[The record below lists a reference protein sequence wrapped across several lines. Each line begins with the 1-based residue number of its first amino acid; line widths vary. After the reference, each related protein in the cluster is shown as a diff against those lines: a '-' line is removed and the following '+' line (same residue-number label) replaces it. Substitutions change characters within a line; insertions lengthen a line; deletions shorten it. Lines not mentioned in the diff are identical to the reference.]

1 MKGES
6 ILRRAPS
13 VRSIARFIVWYAAG
27 AAIAGLLLLLDG
39 FPYHP
44 KSRLG
49 WVVFFL
55 AALPIMLVGE
65 WVGDCLAWYPRKA
78 GVEQRP
84 EGSVSWG
91 SIGYMLVAGA
101 CFVVLAGAIAWIWQ
115 RMGG

>member
-6 ILRRAPS
+6 ISRRAHS
-13 VRSIARFIVWYAAG
+13 ARSIARFIVWYAAG
-27 AAIAGLLLLLDG
+27 AAIAGVLLLLDG

-65 WVGDCLAWYPRKA
+65 WVGDCLVRHPRRA

-91 SIGYMLVAGA
+91 SIGYMLVAVA

-115 RMGG
+115 QMGG